1 LNLVYFPTDLD
12 FLTEKSF
19 IWVGLNPKDY
29 SLNTHMGSGSGRS
42 SSSNGTG
49 SSNSSKLEVVT
60 AALIIAP
67 ITALLAAA
75 VE

>member
-1 LNLVYFPTDLD
+1 MNLVYFPTDLD

-42 SSSNGTG
+42 SSSNGS